1 MRTLTSYVSR
11 FVLMVHEWS
20 ALDKFRLRLLLGNSV
35 LPLCL
40 CAVALVLLTIEPV
53 PTGVWKWCSGV
64 AFVVFLSFAITMMRR
79 FQRLDLQ
86 QRQGRPATFIFYSF
100 FIFGIGATL
109 LQLYNVA
116 ALGAFWPFLT
126 GIVFQVMAAVFQ
138 FARMILVLPE

>member
-1 MRTLTSYVSR
+1 MRTFTRYVSR
-11 FVLMVHEWS
+11 FLLILIFFS
-20 ALDKFRLRLLLGNSV
+20 AVSLGN
-35 LPLCL
+35 
-40 CAVALVLLTIEPV
+40 AVAQPNSRLIVIRAANFGWNLAVNLKIDGRT
-53 PTGVWKWCSGV
+53 V
-64 AFVVFLSFAITMMRR
+64 ANVVQGRRYNR

-126 GIVFQVMAAVFQ
+126 GIVFQVIAAVFQ
-138 FARMILVLPE
+138 FARMILLLPE

>member
-1 MRTLTSYVSR
+1 MRTFTRYVSR
-11 FVLMVHEWS
+11 FLLILIFFS
-20 ALDKFRLRLLLGNSV
+20 AVSLGNAAAQPNSRLIV
-35 LPLCL
+35 IRAANFGWNL
-40 CAVALVLLTIEPV
+40 AVNLKIDGRT
-53 PTGVWKWCSGV
+53 V
-64 AFVVFLSFAITMMRR
+64 ANVVQGRRYNR